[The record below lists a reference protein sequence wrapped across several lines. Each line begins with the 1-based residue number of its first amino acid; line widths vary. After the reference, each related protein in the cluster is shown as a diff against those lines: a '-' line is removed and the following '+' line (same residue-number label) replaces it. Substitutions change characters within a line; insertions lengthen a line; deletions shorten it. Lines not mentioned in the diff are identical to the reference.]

1 MRLSAELERER
12 QRYDS
17 EKTNSASDYQE
28 LQKALEDKF
37 IRDKTNLETNFA
49 REKLQLEQT
58 VEELRQIFTNGE
70 RGLKGKLK
78 DDFIRMVSEYKTL
91 LDKQNVDYEDEM
103 KTLREQT
110 VKYSEENGKLK
121 MEIVNM
127 KEQHEEKVNEIETK

>member
-1 MRLSAELERER
+1 
-12 QRYDS
+12 
-17 EKTNSASDYQE
+17 
-28 LQKALEDKF
+28 
-37 IRDKTNLETNFA
+37 
-49 REKLQLEQT
+49 LQLEQT

-91 LDKQNVDYEDEM
+91 LDKHNVDYEDEM